1 MQVRTT
7 ASVRKGDRLRKT
19 VRDKLAVA
27 LAKFSERIERVDV
40 RLEDVNGPRGG
51 IDKRCMLA
59 ARIRSGDVIQAEVVD
74 FDYEVAI
81 HRAVQRLTRRINDHL
96 ARRRSVRRNLLRY

>member
-1 MQVRTT
+1 MNVRTT
-7 ASVRKGDRLRKT
+7 VSVRRGERLRET
-19 VRDKLAVA
+19 VREKLAVA

-40 RLEDVNGPRGG
+40 RLEDLNGPRGG

-59 ARIRSGDVIQAEVVD
+59 ARVRSGQVIQSEVVD
-74 FDYEVAI
+74 FDYEVALN
-81 HRAVQRLTRRINDHL
+81 RAVQRLTRRIKDHL